1 MTLIYLYRR
10 SQILAKI
17 LVVDDSITMRQM
29 VEFTLE
35 KAGHEVKTAE
45 DGLNAL
51 GACEVEQFDLII
63 TDMNMP
69 NMNGLDLIKALRTHP
84 NTQHKPILVLTT
96 ESDASHKAAGRA
108 AGATGWI
115 VKPFNPQA
123 LIDVLPRVL
132 G

>member
-1 MTLIYLYRR
+1 
-10 SQILAKI
+10 
-17 LVVDDSITMRQM
+17 MRQM

-35 KAGHEVKTAE
+35 KAGHEVHSE
-45 DGLNAL
+45 CDGLAAL
-51 GACEVEQFDLII
+51 NTCKTEIFDLII

-69 NMNGLDLIKALRTHP
+69 QMGGLELIKALRAQE
-84 NTQHKPILVLTT
+84 NTQAKPILVLTT
-96 ESDASHKAAGRA
+96 EAGPEMKAAGRA

>member
-1 MTLIYLYRR
+1 
-10 SQILAKI
+10 LAKI
-17 LVVDDSITMRQM
+17 LIVDDSITMRQM

-35 KAGHEVKTAE
+35 TAGHEVRSAE
-45 DGLNAL
+45 DGISAL
-51 GACEVEQFDLII
+51 KACDAEQFDLII

-69 NMNGLDLIKALRTHP
+69 NMNGLELIKALREKP
-84 NTQHKPILVLTT
+84 SMKSKPILVLTT
-96 ESDASHKAAGRA
+96 EADAQHKAAGRA

-115 VKPFNPQA
+115 VKPFNPKA

>member
-1 MTLIYLYRR
+1 M
-10 SQILAKI
+10 AKI
-17 LVVDDSITMRQM
+17 LVVDDSITMLQM
-29 VEFTLE
+29 IGFTLE
-35 KAGHEVKTAE
+35 KAGHEVLTAE
-45 DGLNAL
+45 NGVKAL
-51 GACEVEQFDLII
+51 GVCESATPDLII

-69 NMNGLDLIKALRTHP
+69 AMNGLELIKALRAIPATEK
-84 NTQHKPILVLTT
+84 KPILVLTT
-96 ESDASHKAAGRA
+96 ETDPALKAQGRA

>member
-1 MTLIYLYRR
+1 M
-10 SQILAKI
+10 AKI
-17 LVVDDSITMRQM
+17 LIVDDSVTMRQM
-29 VEFTLE
+29 VVFTLE
-35 KAGHEVKTAE
+35 KAGHEVRSAVDGEAALDACKTE
-45 DGLNAL
+45 P
-51 GACEVEQFDLII
+51 FDLII

-69 NMNGLDLIKALRTHP
+69 NMSGLDLIKALRAQP
-84 NTQHKPILVLTT
+84 STQAKPILVLTT
-96 ESDASHKAAGRA
+96 EAGSDMKAAGRA

>member
-1 MTLIYLYRR
+1 
-10 SQILAKI
+10 LAKI
-17 LVVDDSITMRQM
+17 LIVDDSVTMRQM

-35 KAGHEVKTAE
+35 KAGHEVHSE
-45 DGLNAL
+45 GDGLAAL
-51 GACEVEQFDLII
+51 SVCKKEIFDLII

-69 NMNGLDLIKALRTHP
+69 KMGGLELIKALRAEE
-84 NTQHKPILVLTT
+84 NTQSKPILVLTT
-96 ESDASHKAAGRA
+96 EAGPEMKAAGRA

>member
-1 MTLIYLYRR
+1 VAKVLI
-10 SQILAKI
+10 
-17 LVVDDSITMRQM
+17 VDDSITMRQM
-29 VEFTLE
+29 VAFTLE
-35 KAGHEVKTAE
+35 KAGHVVCSANDGAE
-45 DGLNAL
+45 AL
-51 GACEVEQFDLII
+51 LACEAEPFDLII

-69 NMNGLDLIKALRTHP
+69 NMNGLELIKALRVQP
-84 NTQHKPILVLTT
+84 NTKSKPILVLTT
-96 ESDASHKAAGRA
+96 EADAQMKAAGRA

>member
-1 MTLIYLYRR
+1 
-10 SQILAKI
+10 LAKI
-17 LVVDDSITMRQM
+17 LIVDDSVTMRQM

-35 KAGHEVKTAE
+35 KAGHVVRAAG
-45 DGLNAL
+45 DGEAAL
-51 GACEVEQFDLII
+51 KACNTELFDLII

-69 NMNGLDLIKALRTHP
+69 NMSGLDLIKALRAQPSTHS
-84 NTQHKPILVLTT
+84 KPILVLTT
-96 ESDASHKAAGRA
+96 EAGSEMKAAGRA

>member
-1 MTLIYLYRR
+1 MAT
-10 SQILAKI
+10 I

-29 VEFTLE
+29 IGFTLE
-35 KAGHEVKTAE
+35 KAGHEVLTA
-45 DGLNAL
+45 DNGASAL
-51 GACEVEQFDLII
+51 TMCEKAVPDLII

-69 NMNGLDLIKALRTHP
+69 NMNGLDLIKALRAKPATGK
-84 NTQHKPILVLTT
+84 KPILVLTT
-96 ESDASHKAAGRA
+96 ETDPKIKAEGRA

>member
-1 MTLIYLYRR
+1 
-10 SQILAKI
+10 LAKI
-17 LVVDDSITMRQM
+17 LIVDDSVTMRQM
-29 VEFTLE
+29 IEFTLE
-35 KAGHEVKTAE
+35 KAGHEVHSE
-45 DGLNAL
+45 GDGVAALNT
-51 GACEVEQFDLII
+51 CKREPFDLII

-69 NMNGLDLIKALRTHP
+69 NMGGLDLIKALRAQES
-84 NTQHKPILVLTT
+84 TQTKPILVLTT
-96 ESDASHKAAGRA
+96 EAGSEMKAAGRA